1 MYLAI
6 NRRPFTTSYEVVRD
20 RENVL
25 RECQRRNVSFLVSED
40 PPVRLGIPAQFRD
53 FLNYDENEGTEP
65 SSEMKYESATVDV
78 NLFKCPITKM
88 DLKFVRSWSPIDIF
102 DLYIVTGRD
111 DVNVIVLRDSMMPGT
126 ENICVVDMYFYT
138 GSDNIDYRG
147 LYNKP

>member
-1 MYLAI
+1 MAI

-25 RECQRRNVSFLVSED
+25 RECQRRNVSFLVYED
-40 PPVRLGIPAQFRD
+40 PPATLNIRAHFPD

-88 DLKFVRSWSPIDIF
+88 DLKFVRSWTPIDIF

-111 DVNVIVLRDSMMPGT
+111 DLNVIVLRDSTMPGT
-126 ENICVVDMYFYT
+126 ENICVEDMYFYT
-138 GSDNIDYRG
+138 GSDDIGYRG